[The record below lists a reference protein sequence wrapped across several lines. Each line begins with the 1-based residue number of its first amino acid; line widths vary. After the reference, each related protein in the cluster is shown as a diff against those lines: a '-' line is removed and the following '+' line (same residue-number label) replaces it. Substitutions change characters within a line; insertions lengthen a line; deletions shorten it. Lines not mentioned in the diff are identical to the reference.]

1 MVVGLFHAFDLFGV
15 TVSPNFLWVLAVT
28 LPAFGAALTGIRDQH
43 QYLVHE
49 ERSARTAGRLEALR
63 RREPRD
69 SLGEVQQLAADIQA
83 AVEAERSDWWTV
95 SELQRVEMLI

>member
-1 MVVGLFHAFDLFGV
+1 VSSDLLVF
-15 TVSPNFLWVLAVT
+15 LAVV

-49 ERSARTAGRLEALR
+49 ERSERTAARLDALS

-69 SLGEVQQLAADIQA
+69 SLAAVQQLAADVQA

-95 SELQRVEMLI
+95 SELQRVELFI